1 MRHDAWQRVMAVWC
15 GRYGSG
21 YLVAADLVLTA
32 AHVIEDAV
40 RVGTRVQVQPL
51 DATDAESWLPCEV
64 AWIRDDDGVDAALL
78 RITAAP
84 GRAPAV
90 PEVQRW
96 GRLTG
101 TDPGI
106 SWQAVGFPDAAPD
119 VAGLRESE
127 HLSGTLNP
135 GSRRRGRRYA
145 ALISATAPGDLG
157 DSPWSGTSGAAMFCG
172 DLLTGVVVVDPAH
185 WRHGRVEA
193 VPIQLL
199 SEDAEFRALI
209 EQATGVPLAVESV
222 ELAETLA
229 APAPHRPVTPMGLLR
244 ADAEV
249 APFHGRIELLARCE
263 NWCTAPAD
271 AAEVSLRLLTGPGG
285 QGKTR
290 FALELIRRM
299 RRHGW
304 VAGRLTETEPD
315 EKAAR
320 ALVHAQAPVLVVVD
334 YAEGRAAALHTLLTA
349 LARRTSGSPLRLL
362 LMARGTGEWWTTL
375 RGAHPL
381 VRDLAG
387 PDAEYAL
394 PPLHAD
400 GSYTSEDRRRTM
412 HAFATALSGL
422 RDYGPCDND
431 DNTVDWHAAADRLL
445 ALPVPKNPTAPG
457 AGPAAPSSALEEQI
471 ELLAALLQA
480 GPRPV
485 PQQTGSVEDVLLEH
499 EHRYGQQAARARGL
513 TLSDRVLRRA
523 RTAAALVRPEH
534 ETDALTL
541 FAAMPGLRDLTEDR
555 RLDLTACLGDLYPPG
570 EREAQWG
577 SPQPDRLAEHLVATA
592 LRETPDL
599 LDRFLPALPGSLCY
613 QAFTVLGRG
622 WLQETAMGDAVTRVI
637 AAHGRALAPAAVAA
651 VGMLTDPGPVVR
663 AVDALLSAKEIDAG
677 LLVDLLRAV
686 PQHSEA
692 LAAHALLM
700 ADRLGNGLMP
710 VLEGAREQVLPPLAV
725 ALEQLAWR
733 LTFEYH
739 DERSDQLLWQFHVV
753 AEALVREQGE
763 QHLMWLVSALNLR
776 ALYATEC
783 KQFERALELAAEAVR
798 RGRALLDDPEGSTR
812 LLGALNTLGVVLSY
826 LGRHDA
832 AVEAFGEV
840 GRLADD
846 TTDGSPPWSR
856 STGWRGNLAK
866 ELSMAGRHKEAAT
879 QFAQALAEARDRAT
893 RLPDTGRAELG
904 TVLMMAGHSHL
915 LTGRTVKAIAL
926 IEEGLPILRS
936 LEAQRPGPHSRTLV
950 RGLVMRATC
959 ALAQGD
965 EATQMT
971 VLDEAHRLC
980 RRRAP
985 HDPAIQLLLVDVL
998 GMLYKLH
1005 TKRGEQRLAL
1015 RAANG
1020 AVQLL
1025 LDRNGTDDGH
1035 RAQLL
1040 DALLTLDHAYADF
1053 HAPDRATATLETALA
1068 LYEDGVRSPT
1078 YDELDRSDLLNRRG
1092 NRRAAAGDH
1101 SGGLADLT
1109 EAVRLRRAA
1118 AERDPAKQLRLALT
1132 LNDLANYELVDRPQ
1146 RAVDTLEEALHILR
1160 AEHRRGT
1167 VSTYKLVGTLMNLAS
1182 ALRHAERPDK
1192 SLDVIEDALASWK
1205 PVASTSRQD
1214 QELLAMLWTCRAQT
1228 LYALNRTADTL
1239 HAADRALAVYERL
1252 TRDGHPPVDSA
1263 TFGLALV
1270 RRGTAVLDLHSGDK
1284 EKLRDGAHTLL
1295 NALQL
1300 AARLGWQDLAAAAL
1314 AALQEAGIEVT
1325 AGQPL
1330 PPHR

>member
-1 MRHDAWQRVMAVWC
+1 MAVWC

-21 YLVAADLVLTA
+21 YLVAPDLVLTA
-32 AHVIEDAV
+32 AHVVEDAA

-51 DATDAESWLPCEV
+51 DATDAESWLPCDV
-64 AWIRDDDGVDAALL
+64 AWIRDDNGVDAALL

-106 SWQAVGFPDAAPD
+106 PWQAVGFPDVAPD

-199 SEDAEFRALI
+199 SEDAAFRALI
-209 EQATGVPLAVESV
+209 EKATGLPLAVESV
-222 ELAETLA
+222 ELADTLA

-304 VAGRLTETEPD
+304 VAGRLTEAEPD
-315 EKAAR
+315 GEAAR

-334 YAEGRAAALHTLLTA
+334 YAEGRAAALHTLLIA
-349 LARRTSGSPLRLL
+349 LSRRTSGSPLRLL

-375 RGAHPL
+375 RAAHPL

-400 GSYTSEDRRRTM
+400 GSYTFEDRRRAM
-412 HAFATALSGL
+412 YAFATALSGL
-422 RDYGPCDND
+422 RDYGPC

-457 AGPAAPSSALEEQI
+457 AGPTDPSSALEEQMG
-471 ELLAALLQA
+471 LLAALLQA

-485 PQQTGSVEDVLLEH
+485 PQQTGGVEDVLLEH
-499 EHRYGQQAARARGL
+499 ERRYGQQAARARGL
-513 TLSDRVLRRA
+513 ALSDRVLSRA
-523 RTAAALVRPEH
+523 LTAAALVRPEH
-534 ETDALTL
+534 ESDALTL

-570 EREAQWG
+570 ERRAQWG
-577 SPQPDRLAEHLVATA
+577 SPQPDRLAEHLVTTS

-599 LDRFLPALPGSLCY
+599 LDRFLPALRGSLCY

-622 WLQETAMGDAVTRVI
+622 WLQESAMGDAVTRVI

-651 VGMLTDPGPVVR
+651 VGVLTDPRPVVR

-677 LLVDLLRAV
+677 LLVDLLQAV

-692 LAAHALLM
+692 LAEHALLM
-700 ADRLGNGLMP
+700 ADRLVNGLMP

-739 DERSDQLLWQFHVV
+739 DERSDQLLWQFHMV
-753 AEALVREQGE
+753 AETLVREQGE

-783 KQFERALELAAEAVR
+783 EQFEQAFELADEAVR
-798 RGRALLDDPEGSTR
+798 RGRALLDAPQGRTR
-812 LLGALNTLGVVLSY
+812 LLGALNTLGVALSS
-826 LGRHDA
+826 LDRHDD
-832 AVEAFGEV
+832 AVEAFREV

-846 TTDGSPPWSR
+846 TTDESPPWSR
-856 STGWRGNLAK
+856 STGWRGNLAR
-866 ELSMAGRHKEAAT
+866 ELSMTGRHKEAAT
-879 QFAQALAEARDRAT
+879 QFAQTLAEARDRAA

-915 LTGRTVKAIAL
+915 VAGRTAKAIAV

-936 LEAQRPGPHSRTLV
+936 LVAQRPGPHSRTLV

-959 ALAQGD
+959 ALAQSD
-965 EATQMT
+965 EATRMT

-998 GMLYKLH
+998 GMLYELH
-1005 TKRGEQRLAL
+1005 AKRGEQRLAL

-1025 LDRNGTDDGH
+1025 LDQDGPDDSR

-1053 HAPDRATATLETALA
+1053 HAPDRATATLEAALA

-1101 SGGLADLT
+1101 AGGLADLT

-1132 LNDLANYELVDRPQ
+1132 LNDLAHYELEDRPQ
-1146 RAVDTLEEALHILR
+1146 RVVDSLEEALRILR

-1167 VSTYKLVGTLMNLAS
+1167 VSTYKLVGTQMNLAS
-1182 ALRHAERPDK
+1182 ALRYAERADE
-1192 SLDVIEDALASWK
+1192 SLVVIEGALASWN
-1205 PVASTSRQD
+1205 PVASTGRQD
-1214 QELLAMLWTCRAQT
+1214 QELLAMLWTFRAQT
-1228 LYALNRTADTL
+1228 LYALDRAADTL

-1252 TRDGHPPVDSA
+1252 TRDGHPPVDPA

-1270 RRGTAVLDLHSGDK
+1270 RRGTAVLDLYSGDK

-1300 AARLGWQDLAAAAL
+1300 AANLGRQDLAAAAL
-1314 AALQEAGIEVT
+1314 TALQEAGIKVT
-1325 AGQPL
+1325 AG
-1330 PPHR
+1330 